1 MWMLQEHSVQA
12 EVEGWSGSVDCSVV
26 GDGSGGG
33 GAVVVMWVMKAGS
46 WCNRD
51 GG

>member
-1 MWMLQEHSVQA
+1 MQA

-33 GAVVVMWVMKAGS
+33 GKDLALCESNLKKNLGQ
-46 WCNRD
+46 REQF

>member
-1 MWMLQEHSVQA
+1 MHA
-12 EVEGWSGSVDCSVV
+12 EVEGGVAVLTVV
-26 GDGSGGG
+26 WLEMGVGVGV
-33 GAVVVMWVMKAGS
+33 AVKVMWVMKAGS